1 MRGDKMGDTVE
12 NTINT
17 IRKLPTRLM
26 DKIRP
31 MKSPGLALSQ
41 PQNLGEMLPYES
53 IIDIEGLSS
62 VVMSDGSMG
71 VVWEIAPLPHE
82 VIKLEV
88 LKAQVDAITKV
99 LESVSNDSTNFQL
112 IWDSTPHKSF
122 AVPDYANHP
131 VTYPQKVMVERIKA
145 VQRRADSPEAGLSCI
160 RRRLYLCFRVQASGR
175 LGLDS
180 KGGALGGTL
189 TSAMEDQLEI
199 LAKTQDVLVAQS
211 KIIEDGLSHC
221 SLSWRRC
228 DGQSFLQLVRC
239 GLHSYEF
246 SRDKLAFSGRL
257 MAGERLSD
265 QVLMDFTEMVP
276 WGIQL
281 GNSASSSPDSIQV
294 LSWAQQP
301 PQAFVGMMAH
311 LFSIRE
317 PVRVVL
323 NLRPCVDVSDM
334 DRNATLLRRS
344 IDARGKRQLTE
355 IQETQT
361 RMTYG
366 EKLMWVSL
374 HVFVRNVGVSVQDL
388 KKRDGSRSVANSL
401 NQSTGIPLLTEQY
414 AAPAV
419 FLLCLPLC
427 YRPDAGRFVQR
438 ERRVLSASLGCYLP
452 VFGGFPGTRTQSQL
466 LQNRVSDPIYLCT
479 RDSNTSAH
487 AAILGSSGSG
497 KSFFLA
503 NLLCSEKAAVPD
515 SLDFIIDNKTSYE
528 VFAKLCGEEKGFLIA
543 KPPESFPNIFLGRA
557 DNERIGVIVGILR
570 TAISLANPGF
580 QITSEY
586 DMLLKLSV
594 QKTFDDNY
602 IDAETSF
609 SDGIIVERS
618 TIGKVVVP
626 RLSDVV
632 DKFTQVCR
640 QLDLQTEHAQI
651 LRAKLG
657 PFFGK
662 GQYAAMFDQDCVAD
676 AEPPTPSVTLFDLQD
691 VATDPILC
699 TLTSQICISEIIRQI
714 KRSENKNKSG
724 RLVIEEAGVLGAR
737 SSELVD
743 FVREAWKTFRKLGY
757 SCIGLTNSVE
767 DYREKEA
774 PRVIWQI
781 SPNKVILPM
790 SHEDIELSI
799 TEDEKKGIPK
809 FLTDDVAEVVRTLT
823 KLDGVYSQGFW
834 WSSDIKGSFIYAPTG
849 FDYWLAASKRKE
861 VNGTVDRIA
870 HRLGSYWRAIHW
882 LANHHPF
889 GFSDK
894 NATDKVR
901 EINED
906 ELNAIP
912 LDYKI

>member
-1 MRGDKMGDTVE
+1 MGEAVANAINAMRK
-12 NTINT
+12 I
-17 IRKLPTRLM
+17 PTKLM
-26 DKIRP
+26 DHIRP
-31 MKSPGLALSQ
+31 MRSPGIALAQ
-41 PQNLGEMLPYES
+41 PQSLGEMLPYETFVET
-53 IIDIEGLSS
+53 EGQTL

-71 VVWEIAPLPHE
+71 VVWELAPLPHE
-82 VIKLEV
+82 VIKQEV
-88 LKAQVDAITKV
+88 LKAQVEAITKV
-99 LESVSNDSTNFQL
+99 LESVADARTSFQL
-112 IWDSTPHKSF
+112 IWDSTPNKSF
-122 AVPDYANHP
+122 ATPAYAADP
-131 VTYPQKVMVERIKA
+131 KTYPQKVMVERIKA
-145 VQRRADSPEAGLSCI
+145 VQRRADKPEAGLSCT

-180 KGGALGGTL
+180 TGGPLGGTVSTAL
-189 TSAMEDQLEI
+189 EAQVEI
-199 LAKTQDVLVAQS
+199 LTKTQDVIVSQS
-211 KIIEDGLSHC
+211 KTIEDGLSHC
-221 SLSWRRC
+221 GLAWRRC
-228 DGQSFLQLVRC
+228 DSHAFTQLVRG
-239 GLHSYEF
+239 GLHSYAF
-246 SRDKLAFSGRL
+246 ARDRLAFGGSP
-257 MAGERLSD
+257 APADRLSS
-265 QVLMDFTEMVP
+265 QMLMDFVEMVP

-281 GNSASSSPDSIQV
+281 GNAASGSPDSVQV

-311 LFSIRE
+311 LFGIRE
-317 PVRVVL
+317 SVRVVL

-344 IDARGKRQLTE
+344 MDARGKRQLTE
-355 IQETQT
+355 LQETQT

-374 HVFVRNVGVSVQDL
+374 HVFVRNVGVSLPEL
-388 KKRDGSRSVANSL
+388 KKSDGSRSVANSL
-401 NQSTGIPLLTEQY
+401 NQSTGIPMLTEQY

-419 FLLCLPLC
+419 FLLCQPLG
-427 YRPDAGRFVQR
+427 YRPDAGKFVQR

-452 VFGGFPGTRTQSQL
+452 VFGGFPGTRTQCQL
-466 LQNRVSDPIYLCT
+466 MQNRASDPIYLCA
-479 RDSNTSAH
+479 RDSQTSSHIAVL
-487 AAILGSSGSG
+487 ASSGGG
-497 KSFFLA
+497 KSFWLA
-503 NLLCSEKAAVPD
+503 NYLCSEKAAVPD

-528 VFAKLCGEEKGFLIA
+528 VYAKLCGEEKGFLIA
-543 KPPESFPNIFLGRA
+543 KPPASFPNIFLGRA

-580 QITSEY
+580 QITSEH
-586 DMLLKLSV
+586 DMILKLSV

-609 SDGIIVERS
+609 SDGVIVERT

-640 QLDLQTEHAQI
+640 QLDLQQDHAQL

-657 PFFGK
+657 PFYGK

-691 VATDPILC
+691 VVTDPILC

-714 KRSENKNKSG
+714 KRSDNKNKSG

-737 SSELVD
+737 SPELVE

-757 SCIGLTNSVE
+757 ACIGLTNSVE

-790 SHEDIELSI
+790 SHEDIELSL

-809 FLTDDVAEVVRTLT
+809 FLTDDVAEVVRTLV
-823 KLDGVYSQGFW
+823 KVDGVYSQGFW
-834 WSSDIKGSFIYAPTG
+834 WSSDIKGSFVYAPTG
-849 FDYWLAASKRKE
+849 FDYWLAASKPKE
-861 VNGTVDRIA
+861 VSGTVDRVA
-870 HRLGSYWRAIHW
+870 QRLGSYWRAIHW
-882 LANHHPF
+882 LATHHPF
-889 GFSDK
+889 GFPDRS
-894 NATDKVR
+894 ATDRVR
-901 EINED
+901 VITDE

-912 LDYKI
+912 LDYVSEEKGL